1 VLRWPLQRAGTL
13 SPDGLWILYGESTH
27 TAAGAP
33 PFASRLMRRPVAGG
47 SPEMVLEEAAGLEWG
62 YMCLLTRGSLCVLH
76 QEEGKQAVFY
86 SPDPVRGGRDR
97 IGTIEAGYPHWG
109 ISPNGSRLTLVDQQK
124 CKGRIEMLTL
134 SDRAWREIPV
144 EPGWGDFQDINWAA
158 DGKGLFVTS
167 WLPDSIALLY
177 VSLAGKVKPLVRNGH
192 RQWMASPLA
201 SPDGKWLAYQAHT
214 WDGNVWMLESF

>member
-1 VLRWPLQRAGTL
+1 
-13 SPDGLWILYGESTH
+13 
-27 TAAGAP
+27 
-33 PFASRLMRRPVAGG
+33 MRRPVAGG